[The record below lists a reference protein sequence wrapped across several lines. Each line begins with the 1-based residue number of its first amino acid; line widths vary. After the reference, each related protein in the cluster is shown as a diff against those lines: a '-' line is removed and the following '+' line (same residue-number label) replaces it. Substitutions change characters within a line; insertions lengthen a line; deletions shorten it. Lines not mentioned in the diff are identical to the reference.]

1 MQPIRTILAPVLPNA
16 VRAAGFAA
24 IALLTGCVTVSHK
37 PMTKETSSQL
47 QSKKVVATTYAKPD
61 FAAMTPGKAAFGLI
75 GAAAMIA
82 EGNSIVTANSIP
94 DPALSISEQLLRIA
108 KDKRAITVE
117 QPPKAGLVAASDEVP
132 ALLAAYTGTDYILDV
147 KTLNWQFSYYPTNWV
162 GYRVVYSARVR
173 VIETAGKT
181 VAAET
186 LCTAIEGDDAKPPS
200 YDDLLANQAALLK
213 SYLDK
218 AATRCAEKVATE
230 LLQLSS

>member
-1 MQPIRTILAPVLPNA
+1 MRPIRKIVEPVIPNA
-16 VRAAGFAA
+16 VRVVAIAA
-24 IALLTGCVTVSHK
+24 IVLITGCVTVNHK
-37 PMTKETSSQL
+37 PMTKETSAQL

-82 EGNSIVTANSIP
+82 EGNAIVASNSIP
-94 DPALSISEQLLRIA
+94 DPAVSISEQLLRIA
-108 KDKRAITVE
+108 KDKRAISVE
-117 QPPKAGLVAASDEVP
+117 PPSKAGLIAASDDVP
-132 ALLAAYTGTDYILDV
+132 ALLSTYTGTDYILDV
-147 KTLNWQFSYYPTNWV
+147 KTINWQFTYYPTNWL

-186 LCTAIEGDDAKPPS
+186 LCTAIEGDDTKPPS

-218 AATRCAEKVATE
+218 AATRCTEKVATE